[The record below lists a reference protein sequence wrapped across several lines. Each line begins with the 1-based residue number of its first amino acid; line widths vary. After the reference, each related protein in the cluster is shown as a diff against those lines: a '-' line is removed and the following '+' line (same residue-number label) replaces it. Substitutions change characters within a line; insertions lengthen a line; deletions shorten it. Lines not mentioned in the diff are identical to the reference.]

1 MLVHCFQIKLEFQV
15 LFSVKGGNKRIW
27 RKSLRA
33 RKRTINR
40 LNLKFYPGHRGGRS
54 ALSPLCH
61 PTPIFNRWL
70 NLNCYM
76 LALLCFVLDL
86 NRQKLVALGI
96 LLGCDYLPQGVS
108 GVGKEI
114 AMKLIKSINHKNLL
128 DRLK

>member
-15 LFSVKGGNKRIW
+15 LFSAKGGNKRIW

-33 RKRTINR
+33 RKRIINK
-40 LNLKFYPGHRGGRS
+40 LNLKFYPGHREAS
-54 ALSPLCH
+54 TFTSVPSH
-61 PTPIFNRWL
+61 Y
-70 NLNCYM
+70 NLQQM
-76 LALLCFVLDL
+76 VKLKLLYVAFSCFILDL

-114 AMKLIKSINHKNLL
+114 AMKLIKSVNHKNLL
-128 DRLK
+128 DRFK